1 MGFEVI
7 VISVKDGLMGRE
19 WLGRRIDEEF
29 SQDLKDL
36 DQSIDPC
43 GENGEFHTIVT
54 DGPIFKKR
62 IILSG
67 SEAVLREGY
76 WFLNIKEFS
85 IEEKL

>member
-1 MGFEVI
+1 MA
-7 VISVKDGLMGRE
+7 SMGRE

-62 IILSG
+62 INDVRKRGGI
-67 SEAVLREGY
+67 EEGY
-76 WFLNIKEFS
+76 WFLNIKEFN
-85 IEEKL
+85 